1 MSLASRKCCYCR
13 AQTHLDGIQPQ
24 GRAIDKAFKH
34 ELGPLACYSDLL
46 VMFQDRLRAITYQAD
61 IQMAELTQLLMPAP
75 AMPQQQQAPAAV
87 R

>member
-1 MSLASRKCCYCR
+1 MESLHVCR
-13 AQTHLDGIQPQ
+13 AQTHLDSVQPQ

-46 VMFQDRLRAITYQAD
+46 ETYQDRLRGITYQAD
-61 IQMAELTQLLMPAP
+61 FQMAELAQLLTAAP
-75 AMPQQQQAPAAV
+75 AMSQPLQMSSAS